1 MLLLQK
7 KLSLCF
13 KLQIHLYEALHTR
26 ADTFVVDDYNSGYFF
41 LPEASQQ

>member
-13 KLQIHLYEALHTR
+13 KLQIHLYEALYFR
-26 ADTFVVDDYNSGYFF
+26 AGFFVVDDHYSGYFF